1 MDTIRENFL
10 VSTDKARLDINYIH
24 QYLSYQSYW
33 AGNIPI
39 ETVRKS
45 IANSMC
51 FGVYDGEKQIGFA
64 RMVTDRATFAYLADV
79 FIDEKY
85 RGRGLSKW
93 MLEVILA
100 HPDLQ
105 GLRRVILSTRD
116 AHTLYSQFGFRPLD
130 FPDRWMNI
138 HNPNVYK
145 GK

>member
-116 AHTLYSQFGFRPLD
+116 AHTLYSQFGFRQLD